1 MGTEN
6 GKTTESAMPAANR
19 CGYREGRTER
29 PERKIE
35 KMKRKT
41 FVKQLMA
48 LGMSRNDANKMC
60 RAYITER
67 DKRRREGE
75 NGINVAWEYVL
86 GRMYQCH
93 AASVGENMLVV
104 PTNETAKRLLI
115 WALKRSKKN
124 PVAAWRGGHPNNM

>member
-1 MGTEN
+1 
-6 GKTTESAMPAANR
+6 
-19 CGYREGRTER
+19 
-29 PERKIE
+29 
-35 KMKRKT
+35 MKRKT

-86 GRMYQCH
+86 GRMYQCL

-124 PVAAWRGGHPNNM
+124 PVAAWRGKNGRSEIFERIRQNVRGIFYM